1 MKLIFDGMVCVRVQA
16 VNMAKKDKKKKKEK
30 VNVSVTGRHALLSLV
45 VFVPL
50 LYTVYVLFM
59 IMLLGCT
66 LV

>member
-1 MKLIFDGMVCVRVQA
+1 MGWKHVQA
-16 VNMAKKDKKKKKEK
+16 VNMATKKK
-30 VNVSVTGRHALLSLV
+30 VNVPVTGKHALLSLV
-45 VFVPL
+45 VFDPL

>member
-1 MKLIFDGMVCVRVQA
+1 
-16 VNMAKKDKKKKKEK
+16 MAKKDKKKKKIKK
-30 VNVSVTGRHALLSLV
+30 VNVPVTGRHALLSLD

>member
-1 MKLIFDGMVCVRVQA
+1 MVFVRVQA
-16 VNMAKKDKKKKKEK
+16 VNMAKRERKKRKLKKK
-30 VNVSVTGRHALLSLV
+30 VNVPVTGRHALLSLV
-45 VFVPL
+45 VFVSL